1 MESKEPETFQQ
12 DYEKVANAVAAL
24 KQEKCLTGQVLE
36 ECEANLAYLNN
47 YLESSYK
54 FTFLI
59 DGEAQ
64 TGKTTFLNCIL
75 GDDIVTGLRGNYII
89 IVQYDKDCQ
98 EPELFVSN
106 LPEIFNT
113 QKEIFII
120 KPEQMK
126 KTGVKG
132 RSHIQSTL
140 KEFIKRD
147 SQEPGSDSDAQQ
159 QQQKSQ
165 ADQPVYIIRFKIDWL
180 EAFVKDE
187 FILNRIQFL
196 DINKSAAT
204 KAQFENIMIFQ
215 SIMSSK
221 DHSQLFVADGSR
233 LFTANVSEK
242 FREFQEK
249 KERSLLVINRTD
261 VLGTKEHLKKID
273 KNQSALAA
281 RLNTSFENLQ
291 SLIENFEETDK
302 HRREIFY
309 QAFMENQNIEQRDIN
324 PKEILFF
331 TSALYN
337 ISRIL
342 IDKHEISSCDGEK
355 AALNDLFIERNK
367 GSQRFRPNRRR
378 AALEGVSVLQYYI
391 DSRDAEEFL
400 KESSISYIHSAISE
414 IGKAKFNKLKNEL
427 PEKLHKVRAKITNP
441 DYLPKCL
448 SEIEVQELTDF
459 MDNHIKA
466 VFAQREQRIIEKIQE
481 FYKMIMQRLQD
492 FNITVRNI
500 NPENPDF
507 FVIKNSH
514 KPKLDQVFEA
524 FKNNWKNSESSFAK
538 EIKDIEEKHT
548 NKIADLLKE
557 VASKKHIFNY
567 IKNNV
572 ELQDKKMLKIHQ
584 KIADSLL
591 ELAKA
596 SLIKIVDF
604 VTGSQ
609 FFRQISSFVAK
620 LFGKRDHQCLDFP
633 CLVKCSTEN
642 FFDVCEEMKKGFQE
656 YAGKQKAE
664 LEKTFEDYKK
674 NAPGFSIEK
683 ACKILEEHLSPLS
696 AQETLALTQ
705 N

>member
-1 MESKEPETFQQ
+1 MESKEPETFQK
-12 DYEKVANAVAAL
+12 DYEKVANAVTAL
-24 KQEKCLTGQVLE
+24 KQEKCLTGQILE

-64 TGKTTFLNCIL
+64 TGKTTFLNCL
-75 GDDIVTGLRGNYII
+75 LDDDIVTGLKGNYMI
-89 IVQYDKDCQ
+89 IVQYDKDCR
-98 EPELFVSN
+98 EPELFISN
-106 LPEIFNT
+106 LPEIFNS

-120 KPEQMK
+120 KPENMK

-132 RSHIQSTL
+132 RGHIQSAL
-140 KEFIKRD
+140 KEFIKKD

-159 QQQKSQ
+159 QQRQI
-165 ADQPVYIIRFKIDWL
+165 DQPVYIIKYKIDWL
-180 EAFVKDE
+180 ADMIQDE

-196 DINKSAAT
+196 DINKSAVT

-221 DHSQLFVADGSR
+221 DHSQLFVADGQR
-233 LFTANVSEK
+233 LFTGNISDK
-242 FREFQEK
+242 FQQFKQK
-249 KERSLLVINRTD
+249 KDRSLIVINRSDT
-261 VLGTKEHLKKID
+261 LGTKEHFKKIN
-273 KNQSALAA
+273 KNQSALAS
-281 RLNTSFENLQ
+281 RLNTTFEDLQ
-291 SLIENFEETDK
+291 EMIENIEETDNE
-302 HRREIFY
+302 RREIFY
-309 QAFMENQNIEQRDIN
+309 QAFMENQNIEQKEAN
-324 PKEILFF
+324 PEEILFF
-331 TSALYN
+331 TCALYN
-337 ISRIL
+337 ISRVL
-342 IDKHEISSCDGEK
+342 LQKYQMASCDGEK
-355 AALNDLFIERNK
+355 AALNDLFVDRNK
-367 GSQRFRPNRRR
+367 TSTKFKTNKRR
-378 AALEGVSVLQYYI
+378 AAQKEVSVMQYYI
-391 DSRDAEEFL
+391 
-400 KESSISYIHSAISE
+400 ESGDCDEYLMNNSISHIRKAISE
-414 IGKAKFNKLKNEL
+414 ISKAKFTRLKNEL

-448 SEIEVQELTDF
+448 SETEVQELTDF
-459 MDNHIKA
+459 MENHMKV
-466 VFAQREQRIIEKIQE
+466 VFAKREERIIEKIQE
-481 FYKMIMQRLQD
+481 FYKVIMQQLQN
-492 FNITVRNI
+492 FNISVRNI

-524 FKNNWKNSESSFAK
+524 FKSNWKASETNFTK
-538 EIKDIEEKHT
+538 EIKDIETDYTKE
-548 NKIADLLKE
+548 IAGLLKE
-557 VASKKHIFNY
+557 VESKKHIHNY
-567 IKNNV
+567 VKNNV
-572 ELQDKKMLKIHQ
+572 ELQDKKILKIHQ
-584 KIADSLL
+584 KITESLV

-604 VTGSQ
+604 VTGSN
-609 FFRQISSFVAK
+609 FFRQVSSFVAK

-633 CLVKCSTEN
+633 CLIKCSTEN
-642 FFDVCEEMKKGFQE
+642 FFDVCEEMRKGYQE

-696 AQETLALTQ
+696 AQEKLALTQ